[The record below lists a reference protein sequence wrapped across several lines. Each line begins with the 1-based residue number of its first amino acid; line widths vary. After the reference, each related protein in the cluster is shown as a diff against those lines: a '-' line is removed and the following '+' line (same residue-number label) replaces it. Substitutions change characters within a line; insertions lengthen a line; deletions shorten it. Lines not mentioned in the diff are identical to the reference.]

1 MKIKLPDTIYE
12 LGIIKCKEPIY
23 IDLYFVDRKNKIAHF
38 EWDFGMDCKV
48 FLDSWMLESRAPKG
62 IKNKILMQI
71 QYDLGHTFFHYE
83 GDPNYTYY
91 HWALKAWLKDR
102 VDLDENFGQDSY
114 YK

>member
-1 MKIKLPDTIYE
+1 MKIKLPESIYE
-12 LGIIKCKEPIY
+12 LGLITFKEPMY
-23 IDLYFVDRKNKIAHF
+23 IDLYHVDRHNYLAYF

-48 FLDSWMLESRAPKG
+48 FLDSWILESRVKKG
-62 IKNKILMQI
+62 IKNKVLMQI
-71 QYDLGHTFFHYE
+71 QYDLGHAFFHYE

-102 VDLDENFGQDSY
+102 VDLDEDFGQDSY